1 MASITNTG
9 ISIDSFNDLFNT
21 LSAEYKNIY
30 GEDLNID
37 QDTSDGQKLS
47 IFVKA
52 YRDLQE
58 LGVDLYNSFDPDTA
72 TGIQL
77 NKLIKL
83 CGITRGIA
91 TKSLVDIEV
100 TTSQAVTLDSDYTL
114 KDTIGQT
121 WIISSSQTLSI
132 GTTTVSFTADEWG
145 AIEALPNTITEFE
158 SIVIGV
164 DSVTNPLSAI
174 AGVDEET
181 DNELK
186 IRRNRSV
193 SKPSQSSKFGLLGKL
208 LELNG
213 VIDAKIHENKTD
225 TLDTDLSLDAHSVW
239 VIVDGGD
246 IDDIHEVIA
255 NDRALGVNL
264 KGSVTDTVTS
274 DYTINNRTVTTTE
287 DSAFDR
293 PTETE
298 IYVKL
303 NVSKK
308 DVGTSIDEQ
317 LIKDKIL
324 TAPFYIYDNIYT
336 NELYPY
342 IYQAGTTFVVSDLQI
357 SRDNIT
363 FTSNGI
369 AAGYD
374 EKFVLTDAK
383 ITITEI

>member
-9 ISIDSFNDLFNT
+9 ISIDSFNDLFDDIAT
-21 LSAEYKNIY
+21 EYKNIY
-30 GEDLNID
+30 GEDISID

-72 TGIQL
+72 VGTQL

-91 TKSLVDIEV
+91 TKSIVDIEV
-100 TTSQAVTLDSDYTL
+100 TTSQAVTLDADYTL
-114 KDTIGQT
+114 TDTLGQL
-121 WIISSSQTLSI
+121 WIISSSQSLGI
-132 GTTTVSFTADEWG
+132 GTNTISFIADEWG

-164 DSVTNPLSAI
+164 DSVTNPLSAV
-174 AGVDEET
+174 AGINEET

-193 SKPSQSSKFGLLGKL
+193 SKASQSSKFGLLGKL

-213 VIDAKIHENKTD
+213 VNDCKIHENKTD
-225 TLDTDLSLDAHSVW
+225 TLDVDLNLAANSVW
-239 VIVDGGD
+239 VIVDGGE
-246 IDDIHEVIA
+246 INDIHEVIA

-264 KGSVTDTVTS
+264 KGSITDTVSS
-274 DYTINNRTVTTTE
+274 DYTINDRTITTTE
-287 DSAFDR
+287 DSSFDR

-298 IYVKL
+298 IYVKM
-303 NVSKK
+303 NVAKK
-308 DVGTSIDEQ
+308 NAETSIDEQ
-317 LIKDKIL
+317 LIKNKIL

-342 IYQAGTTFVVSDLQI
+342 IYQAGTTFVVSALQI

-363 FTSNGI
+363 YTSNGI

-374 EKFVLTDAK
+374 EKFILTDAK
-383 ITITEI
+383 ILITEI